1 MRKHLTHPNI
11 VPLIGVTIDPFQ
23 LISDSMPGGDLV
35 NYIASNPG
43 ADRLSLV
50 SVPSTVLYDDLPHHQ
65 LSDAAEGLNYLH
77 SRGVV
82 HGYLKGVR
90 SV

>member
-1 MRKHLTHPNI
+1 MQKHLTHPNI
-11 VPLIGVTIDPFQ
+11 VPLVGVTIDPFQ
-23 LISDSMPGGDLV
+23 FISDWMPGGDLV
-35 NYIASNPG
+35 NYIANNPD
-43 ADRLSLV
+43 ADRRGLV
-50 SVPSTVLYDDLPHHQ
+50 SVPSPVLYNDLPHHQ

-77 SRGVV
+77 SRGVI